1 MASES
6 ISRIWMFLDDAQTHE
21 VSMRSAR
28 SAERQMVRSELFL
41 ATVKERDMFG
51 GDRDAA
57 AAAAAAAKGENADDE
72 VSVGIMMV
80 RCA

>member
-57 AAAAAAAKGENADDE
+57 AAAVAAAKGENADDE

>member
-57 AAAAAAAKGENADDE
+57 AAAAAAKGENADDE

>member
-1 MASES
+1 
-6 ISRIWMFLDDAQTHE
+6 MFLDDAQTHE

-57 AAAAAAAKGENADDE
+57 AAAAAKGENADDE